1 MCELLYS
8 TCPFRGDSFRK
19 AFSRLSEVRSIIPSH
34 VKLMA
39 LTATAT
45 ASTRKCVC
53 KILGM
58 IEPSIVAIAPNRP
71 NIHYSVEKRGESME
85 STFSGLVQELRT
97 KRLDMPR
104 VIIFCR
110 SYEDVGHLY
119 TFMKTS
125 LGQEFVE
132 PIGAPNVAHFRLV
145 DMFTACTEK
154 GVKDTIISNFTNRT
168 SPLHLVVATVAFGM
182 GLDSPDVRRIIHWG
196 APADIESYIQ
206 ETGRAG
212 RDGEQSSAKLYYA
225 PVNLHPLYTED
236 SMKQYCLNKE
246 TCRRKLLLR
255 DFDTLKEI
263 IMPSPLCTC
272 CDICSLSCK
281 CDKCTAADS

>member
-34 VKLMA
+34 VKLMV

-132 PIGAPNVAHFRLV
+132 PIGAPNVARFRLV

-154 GVKDTIISNFTNRT
+154 GVKDTIISDFTNRT
-168 SPLHLVVATVAFGM
+168 SPLRLVVATVAFGM
-182 GLDSPDVRRIIHWG
+182 GLDSPDVRRIIH
-196 APADIESYIQ
+196 
-206 ETGRAG
+206 
-212 RDGEQSSAKLYYA
+212 
-225 PVNLHPLYTED
+225 
-236 SMKQYCLNKE
+236 
-246 TCRRKLLLR
+246 
-255 DFDTLKEI
+255 
-263 IMPSPLCTC
+263 
-272 CDICSLSCK
+272 
-281 CDKCTAADS
+281 